1 MGTTVGRLW
10 KQWPVQAERNGNAL
24 IRINGVRY
32 ERQLTR
38 IKSGNELA
46 GIANAITAK
55 YPSRTT
61 RDAIEAGDVWLF
73 EAQPVD

>member
-10 KQWPVQAERNGNAL
+10 KQWPVQAERNGKAL

-32 ERQLTR
+32 ERELTR
-38 IKSGNELA
+38 IKSGDELT
-46 GIANAITAK
+46 GIANAITEK

-73 EAQPVD
+73 EAQPVN